1 MSQINVM
8 RRVDQWLF
16 FSRLTKS
23 RSLAGRLVTSGK
35 VRLNKEK
42 LVKPSQT
49 VKVGDVI
56 TAMINNRVRIIR
68 VEALGTRRGPASEAQ
83 LLYTDLTPEEK
94 KSDKGRLMVANS
106 PSRPKGMGRPTKK
119 DRRRIDSLKSYTS

>member
-1 MSQINVM
+1 MSQTNLT

-23 RSLAGRLVTSGK
+23 RSLAGRLVTTGK

-49 VKVGDVI
+49 VKEGDVI
-56 TAMINNRVRIIR
+56 TAMINNKVRIIR
-68 VEALGTRRGPASEAQ
+68 VEALGVRRGPASEAQ
-83 LLYTDLTPEEK
+83 LLYTDLTPKEEK
-94 KSDKGRLMVANS
+94 GDKGRLVVANS

>member
-1 MSQINVM
+1 MSQTNLT

-23 RSLAGRLVTSGK
+23 RSLAGRLVTTGK

-49 VKVGDVI
+49 VKEGDVI
-56 TAMINNRVRIIR
+56 TAMINNKVRIIR
-68 VEALGTRRGPASEAQ
+68 VEALGVRRGPASEAQ
-83 LLYTDLTPEEK
+83 LLYTDLTPKEEK
-94 KSDKGRLMVANS
+94 GDKGRLVVANS

-119 DRRRIDSLKSYTS
+119 DRRRIDSLKSYTG